1 MNYLIQELNYFPVTL
16 GSLTLYLSGCQLS
29 GSSTL
34 KEAGTPDGSAVL
46 AGYWKQGCR
55 LKLKG
60 KLSPQFTT
68 EQIILHLTQNML
80 VQQNFVLGKLSFPD
94 SMLCG
99 YTLSEQQDT
108 PELSLLFY
116 CPASPILVQEASSA

>member
-1 MNYLIQELNYFPVTL
+1 MNYLIQELKNFPVTL

-34 KEAGTPDGSAVL
+34 KESGTADGSTVL
-46 AGYWKQGCR
+46 TGYWKQGCR

-60 KLSPQFTT
+60 KLSPNLTT
-68 EQIILHLTQNML
+68 EQIILQLTQTML
-80 VQQNFVLGKLSFPD
+80 VRQNFILGSLSFPD

-116 CPASPILVQEASSA
+116 CPASPVPVQEENQT